1 MLRIN
6 PLLAKELRIR
16 MRTWRTFALVSL
28 FLLGLGGF
36 ALLFFSAQYM
46 TVRSGFGNLS
56 NVGQSMFAF
65 LSVFQFILVAFT
77 VPALA
82 GNSVSGERERQ
93 TFDLLACTQLT
104 PLGIV
109 TGKLTSALSAV
120 ILLLVASLPLYGFV
134 FLMGG
139 VSPGELFTLYGILLL
154 TALFA
159 GCWSLMFSALLKRS
173 IASIVASYA
182 LTLFL
187 TGGIFVLFMILAQV
201 MFALQMQGPIYIPLF
216 FTPISMYEWLYPD
229 LVEELLTIMPNY
241 SLDTGWLGV
250 ISLLVNIVIAG
261 FCLWIAA
268 RAVNPLRTGKR
279 RG

>member
-46 TVRSGFGNLS
+46 NVRSGYGNLS

-82 GNSVSGERERQ
+82 GNSISGERERQ

-104 PLGIV
+104 PMGIV

-201 MFALQMQGPIYIPLF
+201 MFALQLRGHFYIPLF

-229 LVEELLTIMPNY
+229 MVGELLNMMPNY
-241 SLDTGWLGV
+241 NLNSGWLGA
-250 ISLLVNIVIAG
+250 ISLLVNIAVAG
-261 FCLWIAA
+261 LCLWIAT
-268 RAVNPLRTGKR
+268 RAVNPLRAGR
-279 RG
+279 RKG